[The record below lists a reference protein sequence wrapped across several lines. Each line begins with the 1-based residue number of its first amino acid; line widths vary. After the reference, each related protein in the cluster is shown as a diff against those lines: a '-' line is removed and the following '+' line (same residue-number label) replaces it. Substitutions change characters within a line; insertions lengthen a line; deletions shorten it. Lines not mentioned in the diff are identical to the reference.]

1 MSSIPLVDLS
11 AQHDSVRT
19 HVLEALARVLD
30 SSQFILGDE
39 LAAFESEF
47 ARACGV
53 EYGVGVGNGT
63 EALHLTLRA
72 LGVGPGD
79 EVITAANTFIA
90 TALAIAH
97 TGAEPVLVDVSSDGY
112 DMVPQA
118 LEDAITPRTRA
129 IIPVHLY
136 GHPTNIEE
144 VMAVADARG
153 IPVVEDA
160 SQAHGAQV
168 RGKPVGSF
176 GRAACFSFYPGKNL
190 GALGDG
196 GAVVTSDAALAHRL
210 RLLRHFGQ
218 ASKNAHEILG
228 YNSRLDTLQAA
239 VLRVKLRKLDE
250 WNVQRRESAAQYRE
264 RLAGN
269 GLVLPEERDGCYHVY
284 HLYVVEHEDRDGLLS
299 ALAGDKVYCGIHYPT
314 ALHEQAPFKGVRTVP
329 EGAPTA
335 TARSRR
341 ILSLPLYPGI
351 SGDQVAFVSDRIH
364 DWAGVRT

>member
-1 MSSIPLVDLS
+1 VDLS
-11 AQHDSVRT
+11 AQHESVRS

-30 SSQFILGDE
+30 SNQFILGDE
-39 LAAFESEF
+39 LTAFESEF

-53 EYGVGVGNGT
+53 KHCVGVGNGT

-97 TGAEPVLVDVSSDGY
+97 TGAAPVLVDVSSDGY
-112 DMVPQA
+112 AMDPEA
-118 LEDAITPRTRA
+118 LEDAVTPRTAA

-136 GHPTNIEE
+136 GHPTNITE
-144 VMAVADARG
+144 VLAVAEAHG
-153 IPVVEDA
+153 IPVIEDA
-160 SQAHGAQV
+160 SQAHGAHY
-168 RGKPVGSF
+168 RGRPVGSF

-196 GAVVTSDAALAHRL
+196 GAVVTSDPELADRL

-218 ASKNAHEILG
+218 AAKNSHEILG

-250 WNVQRRESAAQYRE
+250 WNGQRRESAALYRE
-264 RLAGN
+264 YLGGN
-269 GLVLPEERDGCYHVY
+269 GLVLPEERVDCHHVY
-284 HLYVVEHEDRDGLLS
+284 HLYVVEHEDRDGLSS
-299 ALAGDKVYCGIHYPT
+299 ALAQRSVFCGIHYPT
-314 ALHEQAPFKGVRTVP
+314 ALHEQAPFRGVRTVP

-351 SGDQVAFVSDRIH
+351 SRDQVEFVSDRID
-364 DWAGVRT
+364 DWAGVRTGVD